1 MKKSR
6 FWSWFIVFLGGVY
19 FFLPLYATLRFSLMM
34 KKDVLSFMSY
44 QQVLHDPK
52 FLAAFTFSAKMA
64 VFTILASLI
73 LIVPTAYWVHLKLPK
88 LRPVMEFITMLPFV
102 IPAIVLV
109 FGLIRSYSK
118 PPLLLVSS
126 PALLVAAYVVLALPY
141 MYRSVDV
148 GLRAIDVRALT
159 EAAQSLGAG
168 WFRILFQVIFP
179 NLRSALLGGTFLTFA
194 IVIGELTV
202 ANSLAWKALG
212 PYMTTLAGMKAY
224 EPAALAVMSFILTW
238 ASIAVLQFLGKGRGG
253 AAPENM
259 AGMH

>member
-1 MKKSR
+1 MKKSKI
-6 FWSWFIVFLGGVY
+6 WSWLIVLLGGLY
-19 FFLPLYATLRFSLMM
+19 FFVPLYATLRFSLMM
-34 KKDVLSFMSY
+34 KKDVLSFMAY
-44 QQVLHDPK
+44 EKVIHDPK
-52 FLAAFTFSAKMA
+52 FLDAFSFSAQMA
-64 VFTILASLI
+64 VLTILVSLV
-73 LIVPTAYWVHLKLPK
+73 LIVPTAYWVHLRLPK
-88 LRPVMEFITMLPFV
+88 LRPVLEFITMLPFV

-118 PPLLLVSS
+118 PPLLMVSS
-126 PALLVAAYVVLALPY
+126 PALLVAAYVVLSLPY
-141 MYRSVDV
+141 MYRAVDV

-168 WFRILFQVIFP
+168 WPRILFQVIFP

-238 ASIAVLQFLGKGRGG
+238 ASIILLQFLGKGRGG
-253 AAPENM
+253 ASPENM

>member
-6 FWSWFIVFLGGVY
+6 FWSWLTILLGGLY
-19 FFLPLYATLRFSLMM
+19 FFVPLYATLRFSLMM
-34 KKDVLSFMSY
+34 KKDVLSFMAY
-44 QQVLHDPK
+44 EQVIHDPK
-52 FLAAFTFSAKMA
+52 FLAAFSFSAKMA
-64 VFTILASLI
+64 ILTILVSLV
-73 LIVPTAYWVHLKLPK
+73 LIVPTAYWVHLRLPK

-118 PPLLLVSS
+118 PPLLMVSS
-126 PALLVAAYVVLALPY
+126 PALLVAAYVVLSLPY
-141 MYRSVDV
+141 MYRAVDV

-168 WFRILFQVIFP
+168 WPRILFQVIFP

-238 ASIAVLQFLGKGRGG
+238 VSIILLQFLGKGRGG
-253 AAPENM
+253 ASPENM

>member
-1 MKKSR
+1 MKKTR
-6 FWSWFIVFLGGVY
+6 FWSWFWMFLGGLY
-19 FFLPLYATLRFSLMM
+19 FFVPLYATLRFSLMM
-34 KKDVLSFMSY
+34 KKDVLSFMAY
-44 QQVLHDPK
+44 EKVIHDPK
-52 FLAAFTFSAKMA
+52 FLEAFSFSAQMA
-64 VFTILASLI
+64 ILTILVSLV
-73 LIVPTAYWVHLKLPK
+73 LVVPTAYWVHLRLPK
-88 LRPVMEFITMLPFV
+88 LKPIMEFITMLPFV

-159 EAAQSLGAG
+159 EAAQSLGAS
-168 WFRILFQVIFP
+168 WPRILFQVIFP

-194 IVIGELTV
+194 IVIGELTI

-224 EPAALAVMSFILTW
+224 EPAALAVMSFALTW
-238 ASIAVLQFLGKGRGG
+238 GSIAVLQFVGKGRGG